1 MHKAKAVLPALTLA
15 LLSLAAPAR
24 ADTHEAVHQAFT
36 TMEGWV
42 DRFLDQSEA
51 AIVEGGAVISMNR
64 NTVSGGALGCA
75 AGAALGAG
83 STVMLGIPTGGATIA
98 AAPDAVAIGCAVGA
112 IGGAALGYPLDHP
125 WGP

>member
-1 MHKAKAVLPALTLA
+1 MRKANAGLPALALA
-15 LLSLAAPAR
+15 LILLAAPAR
-24 ADTHEAVHQAFT
+24 ADTHEAVHQAFS
-36 TMEGWV
+36 TMAGWV
-42 DRFLDQSEA
+42 DRFLDRGEA

-64 NTVSGGALGCA
+64 NAVSGGALGCA

-83 STVMLGIPTGGATIA
+83 SAVMLGIPTSGATVA
-98 AAPDAVAIGCAVGA
+98 AAPDAVAIGCALGA